1 MTHDFGNA
9 SLQTWFFPAFEID
22 TIRFFVVSSVL
33 SDLPK
38 TEFFRVRSDRFWTKK
53 QPNSVTT
60 SDLIGPIFH
69 LIQWQVFLQYWPQS
83 CLVLFRHVGMSS
95 RVVVD
100 GDFNTKTLDK
110 ALKNVWKWE
119 WLEKKVWEELI
130 GRFIRKIK
138 TRGHAYCELCNKNIN
153 YAGRG
158 YIFL

>member
-1 MTHDFGNA
+1 
-9 SLQTWFFPAFEID
+9 
-22 TIRFFVVSSVL
+22 
-33 SDLPK
+33 
-38 TEFFRVRSDRFWTKK
+38 
-53 QPNSVTT
+53 
-60 SDLIGPIFH
+60 
-69 LIQWQVFLQYWPQS
+69 
-83 CLVLFRHVGMSS
+83 MSS

-119 WLEKKVWEELI
+119 WLEKKVWKELI